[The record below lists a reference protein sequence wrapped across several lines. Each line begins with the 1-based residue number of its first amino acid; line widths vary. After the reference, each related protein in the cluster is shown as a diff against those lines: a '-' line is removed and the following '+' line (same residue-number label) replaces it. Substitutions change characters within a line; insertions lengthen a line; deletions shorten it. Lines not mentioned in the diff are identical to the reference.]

1 MNVAIVVGIILV
13 VLFLVAYVTKRR
25 FGVLGLA
32 LTAGAMLSQLWAKD
46 VTPYVRDAGL
56 VLVAPP
62 LETVVAAVL
71 VLLPAVVLLF
81 SGPKYEK
88 GTLRIVGAA
97 AFAVLASAFLL
108 VPLGDALVMPADSQQ
123 VFDFLVTHRVWIV
136 TAGIVFAVVDL
147 LMATNH
153 KAKKEH

>member
-56 VLVAPP
+56 VLVSPP
-62 LETVVAAVL
+62 LEAVVAATL

-108 VPLGDALVMPADSQQ
+108 VPLGNALVMPADSQQ
-123 VFDFLVTHRVWIV
+123 VFDFLTTHRVWIV
-136 TAGIVFAVVDL
+136 TVGIIFAIVDL

>member
-1 MNVAIVVGIILV
+1 MNVAIVVAIILV
-13 VLFLVAYVTKRR
+13 ALFLVAYVTKRR

-46 VTPYVRDAGL
+46 ATPYVREAGL
-56 VLVAPP
+56 VLVSPP

-71 VLLPAVVLLF
+71 VLLPAIILLF
-81 SGPKYEK
+81 SGPKYDK

-108 VPLGDALVMPADSQQ
+108 VPLGNALVMPADSQQ
-123 VFDFLVTHRVWIV
+123 VFDFLVTYRVWIV
-136 TAGIVFAVVDL
+136 TAGIGFAVVDL
-147 LMATNH
+147 LLATNRRG
-153 KAKKEH
+153 KKEH